1 MNHKQPLLHSPME
14 PRPRPIKLE
23 AHVLA
28 YLGDFMNIFEE
39 SIRRIAM
46 KEINNPLTQAS
57 PLVSSSLANTLKPPS
72 PPPASQ

>member
-1 MNHKQPLLHSPME
+1 ME

-46 KEINNPLTQAS
+46 KEINNPLTQGP
-57 PLVSSSLANTLKPPS
+57 PLVSSSLASSALATSSLKPPS
-72 PPPASQ
+72 LPPASQ